1 LTGIRGKLLILFII
15 PVILYVAT
23 LGVLPLM
30 EPDEARY
37 SAIPSYM
44 NISGDY
50 VTPRLKGVVYI
61 EKPPLAYW
69 ATALSFKIFG
79 ENDFSARLF
88 AGLCAWGCIL
98 LVYAMGRF
106 FHDEKAGLYGAAVLA
121 TSLFHYVMGRIN
133 ILDMPVAFLMS
144 LAIWAGYRYCN
155 SGDTYRS
162 ATQLPGNS
170 GDTYRS
176 ATQLPVHVPLKA
188 WLYLCYLACAL
199 AFLTKGLIGF
209 VLPAAVLVIWLTAVK
224 RWRTIPKLISPL
236 GIVISLAV
244 SLPWLI
250 LIQKAHGDFFR
261 FFFIQEHFQRYT
273 STMHHHSE
281 PFYFY
286 LPIIIA
292 GTLPWCAFIFK
303 TMGGRGRNW
312 FRDKLFRKEDAVF
325 LLVWGGFILLFFSLS
340 GSKLIP
346 YIAALFLPLAVAL
359 GRIFSF
365 YDEHMAPGEKIAA
378 RYHLPAFVQFLIFV
392 ALLLAPLFIKEKNI
406 SLELWWPWI
415 VAPLLLQVLLLFLP
429 GYVRKKTG
437 GNWFF
442 TAYLLTAFFLVSLVF
457 PLSRFL
463 SPYKSAYFLAQAI
476 KRQVPVGQELYQYD
490 VCLYGIDYYD
500 KIRTPIVNDFGEIT
514 YGIAYLPPAE
524 RERYFLRDQE
534 FFRICRQRQETYC
547 VVKGRE
553 DLAKLKKEFPRTL
566 ILWDNKHYYLLK
578 VKA

>member
-1 LTGIRGKLLILFII
+1 MTGVRGKLLILFII

-37 SAIPSYM
+37 SVIPSHM

-50 VTPRLKGVVYI
+50 VTPRLQGVVYI

-88 AGLCAWGCIL
+88 TGLSAWGCIL

-106 FHDEKAGLYGAAVLA
+106 FHGEKAGLYGAAVLA

-162 ATQLPGNS
+162 ATQLPDS

-176 ATQLPVHVPLKA
+176 ATQLPVHVPLREKA

-209 VLPAAVLVIWLTAVK
+209 VLPAAVLVIWLMAVK
-224 RWRTIPKLISPL
+224 RWRTIPRLISPL

-250 LIQKAHGDFFR
+250 LIQKAHGDFLR
-261 FFFIQEHFQRYT
+261 FFFIQEHFQRYIT
-273 STMHHHSE
+273 TMHHHGE

-303 TMGGRGRNW
+303 TTGGRGRNW

-325 LLVWGGFILLFFSLS
+325 LLVWGGFIFLFFSLS

-365 YDEHMAPGEKIAA
+365 YDEHRTSEEK
-378 RYHLPAFVQFLIFV
+378 YHLPTFAQSLIFL
-392 ALLLAPLFIKEKNI
+392 ALLLAPLFIKERKI
-406 SLELWWPWI
+406 SLETWWPWI
-415 VAPLLLQVLLLFLP
+415 VAPLLFQALLLFLP

-442 TAYLLTAFFLVSLVF
+442 TVYLLTAFFLVSLFF

-463 SPYKSAYFLAQAI
+463 SPYKSAYSLAQAI
-476 KRQVPVGQELYQYD
+476 KREVPVGQELYQYD

-514 YGIAYLPPAE
+514 YGIACLPPAE

-553 DLAKLKKEFPRTL
+553 DLEKLKKEFPRML
-566 ILWDNKHYYLLK
+566 IMWDNEYYYLLE